1 MAIDSSD
8 NNVRETRALAH
19 ELWSQCKQMN
29 YTHLQSLTA
38 HMYAGRYTTS
48 QYQELTADLKKLRN
62 LLEDVEEHVV
72 EDFTLD
78 LTSCQIS
85 TPILQCKAILRG
97 LDLIWICTVCKS
109 IATTDM
115 KRIQPQR

>member
-1 MAIDSSD
+1 
-8 NNVRETRALAH
+8 
-19 ELWSQCKQMN
+19 
-29 YTHLQSLTA
+29 
-38 HMYAGRYTTS
+38 MYAGRYTTS

-109 IATTDM
+109 IATTNM